1 MAWIKVTA
9 KGWRGPLFVNI
20 DNALYIRQNQ
30 ANANYAVIG
39 FKDPKTHTHSV
50 RNDADN
56 GDSYSSTDAELRVAE
71 SVDEILQ
78 MIDKPLALLNRMT
91 DT

>member
-9 KGWRGPLFVNI
+9 KSWRGPLFVNI
-20 DNALYIRQNQ
+20 DNAFYIRHNQ
-30 ANANYAVIG
+30 ADHTSAVIG
-39 FKDPKTHTHSV
+39 FKDSQTHTHSV
-50 RNDADN
+50 RNDASD
-56 GDSYSSTDAELRVAE
+56 GDSYSSTDTELRVTE